1 MITLHPNT
9 YFGKIP
15 LLLFSFLAVITT
27 ACEKTNS
34 VITEPELRK
43 QKASL
48 AGSTIIVSTSA
59 ALNTAL
65 SNATD
70 GDIIVLADGS
80 YNGFSVSKDNIT
92 IQAANKG
99 KAIISSGIIR
109 YQQVSGVTIQGL
121 KITTSGASKTV
132 DGESFKL
139 AVWFEASDDC
149 RLAGCTIV
157 LSGHSKTTDWI
168 MLSGNSNNNR
178 IDHNEFGA
186 NNVEGHY
193 IFVRGNRTGISVPSD
208 RTDWANGHGP
218 NNPNMA
224 RNTKIDYNY
233 FHDQTTVA
241 TAAIT
246 MGGIGLAGDYQN
258 TSTIFEKNLLVNCDG
273 DAEII
278 ENKSSGNI
286 IRNNTIRTSIGMISL
301 RAGNSCTV
309 SGNLMLQGGKAGTGG
324 VKMYEKNHTVTGN
337 YIDNPKDYGFVL
349 GAGDSYTN
357 PDFSH
362 AQVVNANV
370 SNNIWINLNTRGVII
385 GHSGDGTVSP
395 AGCIFANNALR
406 GSVSPLINLSNPGN
420 TVFTNNTTS
429 GSNPAMSGTPL
440 TTANTGPASYSY

>member
-9 YFGKIP
+9 CVGKIP
-15 LLLFSFLAVITT
+15 LLLFSLLAVITT
-27 ACEKTNS
+27 ACQKTDTG
-34 VITEPELRK
+34 IAGPALKE
-43 QKASL
+43 QKTSL
-48 AGSTIIVSTSA
+48 ATSIINVSTSA

-80 YNGFSVSKDNIT
+80 YSGFSVTKNNIT

-109 YQQVSGVTIQGL
+109 YQQISGVTIQGL

-157 LSGHSKTTDWI
+157 LNGHSKTTDWI

-186 NNVEGHY
+186 NNIEGHY

-208 RTDWANGHGP
+208 RTDWANGNGP
-218 NNPNMA
+218 NNPNVA
-224 RNTKIDYNY
+224 RNTTIDYNY
-233 FHDQTTVA
+233 FHDQTTA
-241 TAAIT
+241 ASAAIT
-246 MGGIGLAGDYQN
+246 MGGIGLAGDYQHTN
-258 TSTIFEKNLLVNCDG
+258 TIFEKNLLVNCDG

-278 ENKSSGNI
+278 ENKSSNNI

-301 RAGNSCTV
+301 RSGNNCTV
-309 SGNLMLQGGKAGTGG
+309 SGNLMLQEGKTGTGG
-324 VKMYEKNHTVTGN
+324 IKIYEKNHTVTGN
-337 YIDNPKDYGFVL
+337 YIDNPQDYGFVL

-357 PDFSH
+357 PSFGH
-362 AQVVNANV
+362 AQVFNANV
-370 SNNIWINLNTRGVII
+370 SNNIWINLNTRGAII
-385 GHSGDGTVSP
+385 GHGGDGTVSP
-395 AGCIFANNALR
+395 VGCTFANNALR
-406 GSVSPLINLSNPGN
+406 GSVSPLINLSHPGN

-429 GSNPAMSGTPL
+429 GSNPGMPSTPL